1 MVPFQMTSHQET
13 GEIQSTSMQST
24 YNTHHN
30 LDALSLSVVKAD
42 PSRSIDNSDFQ
53 RAKMF
58 SVRQKS
64 TSSIFDEE

>member
-1 MVPFQMTSHQET
+1 
-13 GEIQSTSMQST
+13 MQST